1 MSNGNGIIAKVQTVL
16 LSLLIQ
22 EQLLL
27 LMLLYEC
34 VSSNLGNK
42 RGPRVGCCADPRC
55 QKGLSA
61 LKFTKHEQCNKT
73 EGERTFA
80 KTVSERTKRWHFCTA
95 TTHFTNTSTP
105 MLIPNSF
112 LSSSLLHF
120 YEWQSDINPQ
130 GGGQITLT
138 CCCCP
143 RLCCLLHPQLIT
155 HAAGCLKKA
164 PICNKAFRD
173 CITNSHCYY
182 ECQVLVTTGTV
193 RIVKNGSILIYREY
207 LMESIKDPHKENT
220 D

>member
-16 LSLLIQ
+16 LSPLIQ

-34 VSSNLGNK
+34 VSSNLSNK
-42 RGPRVGCCADPRC
+42 KGPRAGCCADPRC

-95 TTHFTNTSTP
+95 TPHFTNTSTP

-112 LSSSLLHF
+112 LSSPPTSLCFTSMNDSQTLILRVGGRSPWRVAVVLGCVAYFIPSSLHMLLGV
-120 YEWQSDINPQ
+120 WKKHPSVTRRSGIAS
-130 GGGQITLT
+130 LT
-138 CCCCP
+138 
-143 RLCCLLHPQLIT
+143 
-155 HAAGCLKKA
+155 
-164 PICNKAFRD
+164 PIAIMN
-173 CITNSHCYY
+173 
-182 ECQVLVTTGTV
+182 V
-193 RIVKNGSILIYREY
+193 RFW
-207 LMESIKDPHKENT
+207 
-220 D
+220 